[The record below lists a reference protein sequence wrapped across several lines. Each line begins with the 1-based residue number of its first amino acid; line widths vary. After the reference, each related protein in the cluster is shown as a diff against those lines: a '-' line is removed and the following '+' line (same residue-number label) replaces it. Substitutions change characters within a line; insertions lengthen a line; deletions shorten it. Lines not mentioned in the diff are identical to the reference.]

1 MKFNKISFLALAGLM
16 AFSSCNDIDE
26 QEPASGNL
34 TYDQVQK
41 SKELIPARAEA
52 SFSAMFT
59 MMGMP
64 NGVFQRA
71 SYRADDF
78 GFIMSAISLDAEG
91 PDYIYDDSGYNW
103 FSTCGEYSS
112 RNANYA
118 NPYIRYATPYNQIKI
133 ANDIIK
139 DNAEATDSVSK
150 NMVAQAHAIRAFD
163 YLALVQYFQ
172 FNYQI
177 AKDKPAVPIVTEQT
191 TDQEFVNNPRASV
204 EEVFKLIM
212 DDLNYAVDN
221 LDNNR
226 ANNKTR
232 VNKQVAYGLRAR
244 ANLIMGNWAEA
255 AADADKAMA
264 GYTPASIEDVS
275 TPSFVK
281 LSEKNWIWGIE
292 ITQNIAMNGQYATSA
307 SWLSSFSAN
316 GYAAAVAVYA
326 KINTLLWN
334 KIPAT
339 DVRKGWWVDENLHSP
354 LLSTISWADATGDA
368 ISTLTIDDVKME
380 FVPYTNVKFGMKDGI
395 GSENNINDFP
405 LMRVEEM
412 ILVKAEGLAKSGR
425 EGEARQLLEDFV
437 KTYRDPE
444 YSSTAGGRTLADEI
458 WYQRRVELWGEG
470 FAMSDIMRLHKPLVR
485 FHDATCNQ
493 PAAFRF
499 NIAPDDEWL
508 LMRFCDS
515 ETNTNAGIINNT
527 GSHQPMQ
534 DQNPEL
540 RDGVTD

>member
-1 MKFNKISFLALAGLM
+1 MKLYKISFLALAGLM
-16 AFSSCNDIDE
+16 TLASCNDIDE
-26 QEPASGNL
+26 MEPASGAL
-34 TYDQVQK
+34 TENQVQAAK
-41 SKELIPARAEA
+41 DLIPARAEA

-64 NGVFQRA
+64 NGVFNRT
-71 SYRADDF
+71 SPRADDF

-103 FSTCGEYSS
+103 FSVCGEYSS

-118 NPYIRYATPYNQIKI
+118 NPYIRYATPYNQIKM
-133 ANDIIK
+133 ANDLIK
-139 DNAEATDSVSK
+139 ENKEATDSVLH
-150 NMVAQAHAIRAFD
+150 NMCAQAHAMRAFD

-177 AKDKPAVPIVTEQT
+177 AKDKPAVPIVTDET
-191 TDQEFVNNPRASV
+191 ADETFTNNPRATV

-212 DDLNYAVDN
+212 DDLDYAVQN
-221 LDNNR
+221 LDDNR
-226 ANNKTR
+226 ANKTR
-232 VNKQVAYGLRAR
+232 INQQVAYGLRAR
-244 ANLIMGNWAEA
+244 ANLIMGNWAA
-255 AADADKAMA
+255 ALADAEKAMA
-264 GYTPASIEDVS
+264 GYEPATI
-275 TPSFVK
+275 TGPSFV
-281 LSEKNWIWGIE
+281 SIDEDNWIWGIE
-292 ITQNIAMNGQYATSA
+292 ITQNMVLVSGYPTSS
-307 SWLSSFSAN
+307 SWLSSFSADSYTA
-316 GYAAAVAVYA
+316 GAGCYAM
-326 KINTLLWN
+326 INSMLWN

-339 DVRKGWWVDENLHSP
+339 DVRKGWWVDANLHSP
-354 LLSTISWADATGDA
+354 LLANVTWGSATGDA
-368 ISTLTIDDVKME
+368 VAPLKIKDIKEPFT
-380 FVPYTNVKFGMKDGI
+380 PYTNVKFGMKDGI

-412 ILVKAEGLAKSGR
+412 ILVKAECQARLNQEAN
-425 EGEARQLLEDFV
+425 ARQTLESFV

-444 YSSTAGGRTLADEI
+444 YSSTASGRSLTDEI

-470 FAMSDIMRLHKPLVR
+470 FAMSDIMRLQKPLVR

-499 NIAPDDEWL
+499 NMPADDAWL

-515 ETNTNAGIINNT
+515 ETNTNAGIIDNT
-527 GSHQPMQ
+527 GSRQPEQ
-534 DQNPEL
+534 DQYPDL